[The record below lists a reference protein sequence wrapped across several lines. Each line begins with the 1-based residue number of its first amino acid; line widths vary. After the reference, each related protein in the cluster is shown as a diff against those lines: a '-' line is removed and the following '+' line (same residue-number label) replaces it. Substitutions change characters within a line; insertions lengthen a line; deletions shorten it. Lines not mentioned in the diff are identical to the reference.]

1 MYDHQLQKVNAIDNS
16 KLVKKANY
24 DTKIKGIE
32 DKFPNHD
39 KYITIPEFKKLT
51 KENFDER
58 SKQANLVSKY
68 NIDNFILKTDF
79 DNKLRKIS
87 SQIALNKTKH
97 VEVDKKTN

>member
-1 MYDHQLQKVNAIDNS
+1 M
-16 KLVKKANY
+16 
-24 DTKIKGIE
+24 
-32 DKFPNHD
+32 
-39 KYITIPEFKKLT
+39 
-51 KENFDER
+51 
-58 SKQANLVSKY
+58 SKY